1 MRHLNEK
8 ETEAL
13 AALRRCAEVRHNAV
27 VALIRARAACD
38 VAGFGSEI
46 RAGLVEVD
54 AGLDRAKHALNQV
67 IKLIE
72 A

>member
-1 MRHLNEK
+1 M
-8 ETEAL
+8 
-13 AALRRCAEVRHNAV
+13 